1 MRLSP
6 FAAVVAACVL
16 TLTACGDD
24 GDDPSSEDKS
34 PSASASSAEGTE
46 PAGKGKKPKGD
57 ETSEPG
63 NANPDGSKA
72 VCEAL
77 DVKDVNQIFGGTLKK
92 GVQGQGCLFAD
103 QSNPTATSIGLNES
117 PLATSGG
124 IDGAKTAVGSFVKG
138 EPESL
143 SDVGDEAFVVV
154 GKGALTELAAGAAV
168 VVDDS
173 LVQLNV
179 RPDLR
184 LSKAELKEQTVAL
197 LELVVEAL

>member
-1 MRLSP
+1 MRLTP
-6 FAAVVAACVL
+6 LAALLAACAL

-24 GDDPSSEDKS
+24 GDDPSSEEKS
-34 PSASASSAEGTE
+34 PSPSSESTE
-46 PAGKGKKPKGD
+46 PAGKDKKKPKGG
-57 ETSEPG
+57 ESSEPG
-63 NANPDGSKA
+63 NANPDGSVA

-77 DVKDVNQIFGGTLKK
+77 DVKDVNQIVGGTLKK

-143 SDVGDEAFVVV
+143 SDVGDEAFVVI

-179 RPDLR
+179 RPDAR
-184 LSKAELKEQTVAL
+184 LSEAEIREQTIAL
-197 LELVVEAL
+197 LELVAGTF